1 MTDMAEDGKFLC
13 NFTILDRKF
22 THRVFPEEEAM
33 MRNAVR
39 NISDKLA
46 ELRQRHSFRDN
57 QDALTVVLIQFAVL
71 LEKTRMDDVPGR
83 MIRDIQQLDRQ
94 LDEYIENDVK

>member
-1 MTDMAEDGKFLC
+1 MDDGKFLC

-22 THRVFPEEEAM
+22 TYRVSPDEESM
-33 MRNAVR
+33 MRNAVK

-46 ELRQRHSFRDN
+46 ELKQRHSMRDN
-57 QDALTVVLIQFAVL
+57 QEALTVVLIQFAVL
-71 LEKTRMDDVPGR
+71 LEQMRMEDVPGR
-83 MIRDIQQLDRQ
+83 MIKDIQQLDRQ

>member
-1 MTDMAEDGKFLC
+1 MDDGKFLC

-22 THRVFPEEEAM
+22 TYRVSPDEESM
-33 MRNAVR
+33 MRNAVK

-46 ELRQRHSFRDN
+46 ELKQRHSMRDN
-57 QDALTVVLIQFAVL
+57 QEALTVVLIQFAVL
-71 LEKTRMDDVPGR
+71 LEKMRMEDVPGR
-83 MIRDIQQLDRQ
+83 MIKDIQRLDRQ

>member
-22 THRVFPEEEAM
+22 TYRVFPEEEAM

-71 LEKTRMDDVPGR
+71 LEKTRMDVNVANHVR
-83 MIRDIQQLDRQ
+83 MLLLRIMLFFTDMVVL
-94 LDEYIENDVK
+94 

>member
-1 MTDMAEDGKFLC
+1 MDDGKFLC

-22 THRVFPEEEAM
+22 TYRVSPDEESM
-33 MRNAVR
+33 MRNAVK

-46 ELRQRHSFRDN
+46 ELKQRHSMRDN
-57 QDALTVVLIQFAVL
+57 QEALTVVLIQFAVL
-71 LEKTRMDDVPGR
+71 LEKMRMEDVPGR
-83 MIRDIQQLDRQ
+83 MIKDIQQLDRQ